1 MELIDTHAHLNDE
14 KFADDIADTVARAR
28 AADVKRIINMGDTME
43 SSRRVAELA
52 DAHEGLFAAVGIH
65 PEEAFDLGETELR
78 QLAHWAENPKVVA
91 IGEIGLDYYW
101 EKDGERRLQQQ
112 KTLICQLDLAR
123 QLHLP
128 VCIHDREA
136 HGDLLRILKQE
147 GKGLSGVLHC
157 FSGSWEMAE
166 AIFRMGWLIGV
177 DGPLTFKNAAKLP
190 EIIRRA
196 PRDMVLL
203 ETDSPYMAPVPMRGK
218 RNEPA
223 YVRHVAEKVAELWRT
238 DLEEVAAH
246 TTENA
251 ERLYEKLLFPL

>member
-1 MELIDTHAHLNDE
+1 M
-14 KFADDIADTVARAR
+14 
-28 AADVKRIINMGDTME
+28 
-43 SSRRVAELA
+43 
-52 DAHEGLFAAVGIH
+52 GIH

-196 PRDMVLL
+196 PRDMVRSPRTWLPCPCGESGTSRPMCAMWRRRWRSFGGRIWKKWLPIPRRTRKGFTKSCFFPCECRVFSEDARKWTIAILNEIHSAWLL
-203 ETDSPYMAPVPMRGK
+203 GIVGLIRRQSLV
-218 RNEPA
+218 
-223 YVRHVAEKVAELWRT
+223 L
-238 DLEEVAAH
+238 
-246 TTENA
+246 
-251 ERLYEKLLFPL
+251 